1 MSSTYDK
8 LNQVKKRLQE
18 HPTSIQELADYM
30 NCNIRTIYRYITT
43 LEGENCG
50 LKQDKKTHRF
60 FISPEAPGISD
71 SRTEVGAE
79 SLGQHGCC
87 PRQEHQKGDQDFER

>member
-50 LKQDKKTHRF
+50 L
-60 FISPEAPGISD
+60 
-71 SRTEVGAE
+71 
-79 SLGQHGCC
+79 
-87 PRQEHQKGDQDFER
+87 